1 MPKSKIFTD
10 ICKPYCLEIYYGPM
24 WSRKTLNLLIDIDR
38 LKQKKIPYQVFKPRI
53 DTRYFADY
61 IVSRFDSFVD
71 KPMDDS
77 SRFLKEP
84 AEVFDENN
92 PKEILDLI
100 RKDTQ
105 AIIISEI
112 QLVHPD
118 IVRVVTSLQREG
130 LYVICDG
137 LNLDYTGEYFSL
149 GLTNLISRATHPHS
163 LYAICNFPGCGE
175 AAYFSQKLNPDGT
188 PAAYEPERAKRL
200 EIGDYC
206 YEPRCII
213 HHEVP
218 GRPIL

>member
-1 MPKSKIFTD
+1 
-10 ICKPYCLEIYYGPM
+10 
-24 WSRKTLNLLIDIDR
+24 
-38 LKQKKIPYQVFKPRI
+38 
-53 DTRYFADY
+53 
-61 IVSRFDSFVD
+61 
-71 KPMDDS
+71 MDDS

-100 RKDTQ
+100 REDTQ

-130 LYVICDG
+130 IYVICDG

-188 PAAYEPERAKRL
+188 RPLMNRRGQRGWRSEITATNRAVLFITKFR
-200 EIGDYC
+200 EDRSCKNIAPSAQC
-206 YEPRCII
+206 SK
-213 HHEVP
+213 VP
-218 GRPIL
+218 